1 MDGTVLIADD
11 DKTIRT
17 VLSQALTRAGCKV
30 KATASLITLIRWIG
44 EGLGNIVISDI
55 MMPDGNGLD
64 ILPEIQ
70 KMRPDLPVIIISAQ
84 NTLTT
89 AIKVEENRPFD
100 YLPKPFDLPELL
112 HKVSLGLKIKE
123 SKSKSKLP
131 ELHENLPLVGS
142 SNVMLDLYRLL
153 AKIMNLDDPV
163 FIIGESGTGKTLIAN
178 TIHNFSDRRTL
189 NIIHANQNDFLDHET
204 GLALLHKAKRGTIL
218 IEEISSLDIN
228 KQNILTGLLDFELE
242 NKPRFVITSRSISV
256 FNELDKSLL
265 FRISKFIIN
274 ASPLRF
280 RLNDIESLIKHYFSN
295 EENQFEDKLLFQKE
309 ALRRLKDYY
318 WPGNIRQL
326 ENVLQTLSMSK
337 HNPISS
343 SHVEDI
349 LMAQPVF
356 HDGNEHQDKISNSIE
371 YHLNR
376 YFERHG
382 EILPPEGLYDRII
395 HEVEV
400 PLIKITLNA
409 CGGNQLKCAKIL
421 GLNRNTLRKK
431 LKLSDINVTKYKKM
445 MY

>member
-178 TIHNFSDRRTL
+178 T
-189 NIIHANQNDFLDHET
+189 
-204 GLALLHKAKRGTIL
+204 
-218 IEEISSLDIN
+218 
-228 KQNILTGLLDFELE
+228 
-242 NKPRFVITSRSISV
+242 
-256 FNELDKSLL
+256 
-265 FRISKFIIN
+265 
-274 ASPLRF
+274 
-280 RLNDIESLIKHYFSN
+280 
-295 EENQFEDKLLFQKE
+295 
-309 ALRRLKDYY
+309 
-318 WPGNIRQL
+318 
-326 ENVLQTLSMSK
+326 
-337 HNPISS
+337 
-343 SHVEDI
+343 
-349 LMAQPVF
+349 
-356 HDGNEHQDKISNSIE
+356 
-371 YHLNR
+371 
-376 YFERHG
+376 
-382 EILPPEGLYDRII
+382 
-395 HEVEV
+395 
-400 PLIKITLNA
+400 
-409 CGGNQLKCAKIL
+409 
-421 GLNRNTLRKK
+421 
-431 LKLSDINVTKYKKM
+431 
-445 MY
+445 